1 MQSNFHGSIID
12 NVPRWSYIN
21 TDFMWHVRSIC
32 DVVMGWTWAL
42 TDWRPNCFRS
52 SFPFCSPCFRLFSP
66 ISFSCFFVFFFNL
79 WLFIL
84 SSFFSSFHPIF
95 IDHCRFLC
103 LPMDIS
109 LYTIISLSFSHPFSI
124 LLFFFSSFIMCPSSP
139 YVGLLT
145 SGLIPSKIALSN
157 PLSPSNES

>member
-1 MQSNFHGSIID
+1 MILYQYWLYVARSQHLWCRYGLNLGANWLAPKLFSF
-12 NVPRWSYIN
+12 VFPFLFALFSSFFSYI
-21 TDFMWHVRSIC
+21 FLM
-32 DVVMGWTWAL
+32 
-42 TDWRPNCFRS
+42 F
-52 SFPFCSPCFRLFSP
+52 
-66 ISFSCFFVFFFNL
+66 FFFNL